1 MVPGGFA
8 AVRRDSGGQATEKL
22 RARLSSTLFA
32 KSCSIVK
39 FSHLGICVNLQP
51 SYTVCPQ
58 PLYTNENS
66 LISFSIFL
74 DGFSLTFN

>member
-32 KSCSIVK
+32 NSCSIVK
-39 FSHLGICVNLQP
+39 FSHLGICMSLQP
-51 SYTVCPQ
+51 SYIECPQ
-58 PLYTNENS
+58 PPYTNENV

-74 DGFSLTFN
+74 DGFSLFN